1 LERPLKPVTRPPEDI
16 EKSYLPSDDRL
27 MVIGSLFE
35 TRRSLASSRGC
46 SSGAGI
52 VELRREFSAFSYKA
66 HGEGVGSQGMKAE
79 DCMMVGN

>member
-1 LERPLKPVTRPPEDI
+1 MERPLKPVTRPPEDI

-35 TRRSLASSRGC
+35 TRRSLASGRGC

-52 VELRREFSAFSYKA
+52 VGSRLEFSAFSYKA
-66 HGEGVGSQGMKAE
+66 HSEGVGSQGMKAD
-79 DCMMVGN
+79 DCMMMGN